1 MIVRKGGN
9 VASLPGTKGEKS
21 EKQRYS
27 LINVSKAVHI
37 TKADALKLMI
47 AIVIY

>member
-9 VASLPGTKGEKS
+9 VASLPGTRGEKS

-27 LINVSKAVHI
+27 LINVSKAVQI
-37 TKADALKLMI
+37 TKADTLKLMMAMI
-47 AIVIY
+47 IY